1 VCDMRRIHV
10 SSVSHA
16 CPTPPPST
24 YIYIYVYMHIC
35 IYVYYMHM
43 YMYITF
49 GWVAKVDKGF
59 GQLVSV
65 QGGREYKV
73 LINL

>member
-1 VCDMRRIHV
+1 MCLLSLM
-10 SSVSHA
+10 HA
-16 CPTPPPST
+16 QLRHPAP
-24 YIYIYVYMHIC
+24 IYIYVYMHIC